1 LGLSYVAAIQ
11 STVKVILG
19 PILFAVALLI
29 AAAAPVQAEKREAL
43 LIGNNAYQNVP
54 TLKTAVND
62 VRALAGVLRKL
73 N

>member
-1 LGLSYVAAIQ
+1 MA
-11 STVKVILG
+11 TVKVILG
-19 PILFAVALLI
+19 PMFFAIALLL
-29 AAAAPVQAEKREAL
+29 AAAAPVQAEKRVAL

-62 VRALAGVLRKL
+62 ARSLACCA